1 MKQTTLELL
10 YILQVMTACF
20 IKSRTWFNATFPQ
33 HGKHCVYTQI
43 KVIAV
48 FSSIQY
54 KFIKSWIDYCNDVPL
69 LWLMHSVSF
78 PFLLLYCLF
87 NKMSTG
93 TGLSLFTTLNADTWP
108 HIWHWN
114 QNRGSWQK
122 SRHKSVLTAW
132 CESRPT
138 DLTQRKL

>member
-1 MKQTTLELL
+1 MKHITLELL

-20 IKSRTWFNATFPQ
+20 TKSRSWFNATFPQ
-33 HGKHCVYTQI
+33 HGNHSLYTQI
-43 KVIAV
+43 KVI
-48 FSSIQY
+48 
-54 KFIKSWIDYCNDVPL
+54 L

-93 TGLSLFTTLNADTWP
+93 TSLSLFTTLNADIWP
-108 HIWHWN
+108 HLWHWN

-132 CESRPT
+132 CQSRPQRRFTQAKPT
-138 DLTQRKL
+138 DLTQIQLHKLSACKLQERKL